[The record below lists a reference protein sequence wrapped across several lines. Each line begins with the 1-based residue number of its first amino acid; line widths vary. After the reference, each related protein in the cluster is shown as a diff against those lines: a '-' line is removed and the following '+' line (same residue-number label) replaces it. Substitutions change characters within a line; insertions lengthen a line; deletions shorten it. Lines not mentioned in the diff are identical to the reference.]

1 VRESVP
7 GRDIRA
13 GAIERK
19 QRLPEREERAIHRTD
34 KIGPMHKGETS
45 MRRLLMTGLA
55 ALAMAASVPLAYAQD
70 EKEFTIGVSVPSAD
84 HGWTG
89 GVVWHAEREAK
100 LLEQQYPGLK
110 VIVKTSPNGADQAN
124 ALEDLTTQGID
135 ALVTLPHNSDEL
147 TDPIRQV
154 KENDIFITVVDR
166 ALSDNTIADLYVAGN
181 NYGLGHVA
189 GEYMAKE
196 LGKADIVII
205 RGLPIV
211 IDEER
216 QKGFNDA
223 IEGSGITVLDRQ
235 YGNWSR
241 DDAFQVMQDFLTKY
255 QHIDAVWCQDDD
267 MAVGVLE
274 AIRQSG
280 RDDIKMVVGG
290 AGMKDMIK
298 RVADGDKMVPVDVLY
313 PPSMVATAMSLT
325 AANFYDKVPVRGDFI
340 LDATLVTQ
348 ENAMDYY
355 FEDSPF

>member
-1 VRESVP
+1 
-7 GRDIRA
+7 
-13 GAIERK
+13 
-19 QRLPEREERAIHRTD
+19 
-34 KIGPMHKGETS
+34 
-45 MRRLLMTGLA
+45 MRRLVTAGLA
-55 ALAMAASVPLAYAQD
+55 ALAISALVPLAQAQD
-70 EKEFTIGVSVPSAD
+70 KKDITIGVSVPAAD

-100 LLEQQYPGLK
+100 LLEKQYPGLK

-154 KENDIFITVVDR
+154 KDNGIFITVVDR
-166 ALSDNTIADLYVAGN
+166 ALSDNSVSDLYVAGN
-181 NYGLGHVA
+181 NYGLGQVA
-189 GEYMAKE
+189 GEYMKKE
-196 LGKADIVII
+196 LDKADVVVI

-223 IEGSGITVLDRQ
+223 IEGSGINVLDRQ

-241 DDAFQVMQDFLTKY
+241 DDAFKVMQDFLTKY
-255 QHIDAVWCQDDD
+255 QKIDAVWCQDDD

-274 AIRQSG
+274 AIKQAN
-280 RDDIKMVVGG
+280 RDDIKMVIGG

-298 RVADGDKMVPVDVLY
+298 RVADGDKMMPVDVLY
-313 PPSMVATAMSLT
+313 PPSMVATAMALT
-325 AANFYDKVPVRGDFI
+325 AAHFYDQAPVEGKFI
-340 LDATLVTQ
+340 LDATLVTKD
-348 ENAMDYY
+348 NAMDYY